1 MGQIVHYGKLQKNGH
16 QKTLKWIDNQ
26 DSKKNNDD
34 GIVDVDVPQNVPL
47 AKLIPIK
54 ETIKFDYA
62 VMTHH
67 NSSSVDPCMRGNK
80 LKIKQLH
87 RTDNLDENRASLH
100 HESRKPSSKP
110 NS

>member
-1 MGQIVHYGKLQKNGH
+1 MIIRNTFLNAQMGQIVHYGKMPKNGQ

-54 ETIKFDYA
+54 ETFAFDYA

-67 NSSSVDPCMRGNK
+67 NKNSQDPCMRG
-80 LKIKQLH
+80 
-87 RTDNLDENRASLH
+87 R
-100 HESRKPSSKP
+100 SK
-110 NS
+110 SAT